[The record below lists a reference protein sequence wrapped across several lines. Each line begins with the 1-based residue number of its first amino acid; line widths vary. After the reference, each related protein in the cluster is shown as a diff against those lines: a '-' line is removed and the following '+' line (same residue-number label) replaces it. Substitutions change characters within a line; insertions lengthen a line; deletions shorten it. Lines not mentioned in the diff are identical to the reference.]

1 MAGAQSPAYVGTL
14 YEGFGGN
21 MGLIDDEIAPR
32 RILILAAHP
41 APRRSVAGK
50 ALRAAAREV
59 EGVTFADLYAE
70 YPRGDIHADTEQ
82 ARATAH
88 DVIIF
93 LHPFFWY
100 STPAILKDW
109 QDIVLEH
116 GWAFGSTGK
125 ALTGKI
131 FFSALTAG
139 NPEESYADD
148 GYNRFTVRQMLTPLE
163 QTADYCGMVYLP
175 PFAFFR
181 AGHAAEDNRLNEHV
195 SEWKGLLAALRDH
208 TLDIEGARPLPLL
221 NGQLKPL
228 TGEG

>member
-1 MAGAQSPAYVGTL
+1 MSL
-14 YEGFGGN
+14 
-21 MGLIDDEIAPR
+21 LDDEIAPR

-50 ALRAAAREV
+50 AVRKAAREV
-59 EGVTFADLYAE
+59 DGVTFADLYAE
-70 YPRGDIHADTEQ
+70 YPRQDINADREQ
-82 ARATAH
+82 ERAEAH

-100 STPAILKDW
+100 STPSIFKEW

-116 GWAFGSTGK
+116 GWAFGSSGK
-125 ALTGKI
+125 ALAGKI

-139 NPEESYADD
+139 NPEESYFAD
-148 GYNRFTVRQMLTPLE
+148 GYNHFTLRQMLTPLE

-181 AGHAAEDNRLNEHV
+181 AGHAEEDNRLNELV
-195 SEWKGLLAALRDH
+195 AEWKGLLMALRDH
-208 TLDIEGARPLPLL
+208 KIDIETARQQALL
-221 NGQLKPL
+221 NGQLKTL
-228 TGEG
+228 TKEA

>member
-1 MAGAQSPAYVGTL
+1 MSL
-14 YEGFGGN
+14 
-21 MGLIDDEIAPR
+21 LDDESAPR

-50 ALRAAAREV
+50 ALRSAAREV

-70 YPRGDIHADTEQ
+70 YPRDDIHANTEQ
-82 ARATAH
+82 ARAEAH

-93 LHPFFWY
+93 LHPFYWY

-116 GWAFGSTGK
+116 GWAFGRSGK

-181 AGHAAEDNRLNEHV
+181 AGHAEEDNRLNEHV
-195 SEWKGLLAALRDH
+195 AEWKGLLAALRDH
-208 TLDIEGARPLPLL
+208 RLDIEAARNRPLL
-221 NGQLKPL
+221 NGQLKTL